1 MATYNSLGYF
11 GAQLDSE
18 IAAEPALSY
27 AILSSPRTG
36 SNYLCARL
44 SNVKDRFGFPME
56 YLHADAI
63 RLMGARLLPG
73 VTGNISLESYLLAV
87 ARVRTSRDGWFGT
100 KIQPEQL
107 LPPFGGNID
116 SAIAFLRGFDR
127 LILLTRRDK
136 LGQAISGAIAHA
148 TGEWFNFGEE
158 PKLDGID
165 PARLFPLV
173 ETLQRQYIREDRLI
187 GLVGARLADQTPLH
201 VCYEEIQEDSEGVFR
216 RIVTFLEPEGPVPT
230 EERVHRPPTRKPPG
244 GFSTRLREAYLQHR
258 TDILP

>member
-73 VTGNISLESYLLAV
+73 CHG
-87 ARVRTSRDGWFGT
+87 
-100 KIQPEQL
+100 KHQPGK
-107 LPPFGGNID
+107 LP
-116 SAIAFLRGFDR
+116 AC
-127 LILLTRRDK
+127 RRPRQD
-136 LGQAISGAIAHA
+136 
-148 TGEWFNFGEE
+148 
-158 PKLDGID
+158 
-165 PARLFPLV
+165 FP
-173 ETLQRQYIREDRLI
+173 
-187 GLVGARLADQTPLH
+187 
-201 VCYEEIQEDSEGVFR
+201 
-216 RIVTFLEPEGPVPT
+216 
-230 EERVHRPPTRKPPG
+230 
-244 GFSTRLREAYLQHR
+244 
-258 TDILP
+258 